1 MWKVD
6 FSGVKVILVCICG
19 NEVGMSGREFIR
31 EFINL
36 KNEYTLKMSQGVGIE
51 VLRGK
56 LSNLV

>member
-1 MWKVD
+1 
-6 FSGVKVILVCICG
+6 
-19 NEVGMSGREFIR
+19 MSGREFIKR
-31 EFINL
+31 KIV

>member
-1 MWKVD
+1 MYLWELD
-6 FSGVKVILVCICG
+6 G
-19 NEVGMSGREFIR
+19 NEWVLDGREFIY
-31 EFINL
+31 L